1 MERISIVAMSKGCA
15 VCWQG
20 IVSGVLW
27 SSPPPWPVSLPNADI
42 IGPCLESSA
51 ELAAESLPEDFLQ
64 WRSRLNL
71 PRASISLNSLYSG
84 YLSFYTAAHR
94 AVLKLQN
101 RAERAHQRG
110 GAKCEG
116 EFC

>member
-27 SSPPPWPVSLPNADI
+27 SSPPPWPVSLPNAEI

-51 ELAAESLPEDFLQ
+51 ELAAESLPEDLLQ
-64 WRSRLNL
+64 SRSRLNL
-71 PRASISLNSLYSG
+71 PRASIALNSLYSG
-84 YLSFYTAAHR
+84 CLSLYTAAHR
-94 AVLKLQN
+94 AVLMLQI
-101 RAERAHQRG
+101 RAERALQTEG
-110 GAKCEG
+110 TKCEG